1 MRGSL
6 KFGIIVSILSI
17 LAILGFAALS
27 FFAAPLVLTVI
38 AGAFF
43 AGGMVF
49 LMAMGYGIFNDLL
62 GAKSNLPYFMLGHQ
76 PQQHSMIQSN
86 KPAAQGI
93 AWGIAAVAPLA
104 FPAAILFFITA
115 LVAGFFV
122 PTALFVLPVMAI
134 VIPLIV
140 IIADVVA
147 RRKKKI
153 YTAGTDEYQLAHQP
167 WEAFQ
172 GSLNEYQVDGLM
184 EMSNTVEEKAA
195 WLANSDRNVIGFK
208 YVPILAVISLV
219 TFATL
224 TGVSTLLPAVMFGA
238 IMSTILPVSAGVLI
252 ALAIT
257 AALIYLAVN
266 HKKQDDNQYKLDF
279 PNADAPDE
287 PKSESTQP
295 TVNPLAPVLTNK
307 KTDGEQASANPTTNE
322 IASDPSPTTLAE
334 LVSSTN
340 SPVYG
345 KKTLSKEEYFS
356 DELSTKNGYN

>member
-1 MRGSL
+1 
-6 KFGIIVSILSI
+6 
-17 LAILGFAALS
+17 
-27 FFAAPLVLTVI
+27 
-38 AGAFF
+38 
-43 AGGMVF
+43 
-49 LMAMGYGIFNDLL
+49 
-62 GAKSNLPYFMLGHQ
+62 
-76 PQQHSMIQSN
+76 
-86 KPAAQGI
+86 
-93 AWGIAAVAPLA
+93 
-104 FPAAILFFITA
+104 
-115 LVAGFFV
+115 
-122 PTALFVLPVMAI
+122 
-134 VIPLIV
+134 
-140 IIADVVA
+140 
-147 RRKKKI
+147 
-153 YTAGTDEYQLAHQP
+153 
-167 WEAFQ
+167 
-172 GSLNEYQVDGLM
+172 
-184 EMSNTVEEKAA
+184 MSNTVEEKAA

-295 TVNPLAPVLTNK
+295 TVNPLASVLTNK

-322 IASDPSPTTLAE
+322 IASDPSPITLAE

-345 KKTLSKEEYFS
+345 KKTPSKEEHFS